1 MSMITASAASVLRT
15 REKILADGLLA
26 VASELRLIDV
36 AELIDFVRGEK
47 YSNIQDLIDS
57 SVELYFRPGVLTFAW
72 VAQTRLEWGAAP
84 TISLDMEFRNRCVTV
99 FFCLQLEGHAASVGI
114 RHIAFDAPPGDQEAG
129 TRILREAI
137 ADALL
142 PQ

>member
-1 MSMITASAASVLRT
+1 MITASGASVLRT

-36 AELIDFVRGEK
+36 AELIDFVRAEK

-72 VAQTRLEWGAAP
+72 VAQTRLEWSAAP
-84 TISLDMEFRNRCVTV
+84 SISLDMEFRNRRITV

-114 RHIAFDAPPGDQEAG
+114 RHIAFDVQPSDQDAG
-129 TRILREAI
+129 TRELREAI

-142 PQ
+142 PH